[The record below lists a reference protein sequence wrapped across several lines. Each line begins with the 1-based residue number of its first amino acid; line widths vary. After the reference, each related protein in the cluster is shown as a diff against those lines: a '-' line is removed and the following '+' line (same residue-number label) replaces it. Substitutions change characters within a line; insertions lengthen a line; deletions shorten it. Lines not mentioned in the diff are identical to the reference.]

1 MTKTTRNLYLDT
13 VTVEEAQRKYME
25 AVQKNMADKIADKTA
40 DEVEIIDSAKA
51 LGRIT
56 AEAVTALCN
65 SPLSDSSA
73 MDGIAVIAKHTEGA
87 DENDPKILKLKTDY
101 IIVDTGDPILPPYDS
116 VIMVEDIVVIDETS
130 VEIRSAAAP
139 WQHVR
144 PVGEDIVQGEMI
156 LPGMHELRPMD
167 IGVLLAGGI
176 TSVKVYKK
184 PTIAVI
190 PTGTEIIKAGETPKL
205 GEIIDSNSS
214 MIAGMSRDLGCTPTI
229 LDPIADDY
237 DKLKDAIHKA
247 AKENDMV
254 AVIAGSS
261 AGTEDYTVHILRELG
276 EVVVHGVAIKPGKPV
291 ILATIE
297 GKPVIG
303 VPGYPVSAYLA
314 FDLFASP
321 IIELLTKKT
330 RPRQLETKAVITR
343 RIVSS
348 LKHRE
353 YVRVK
358 MGLVGEK
365 LIATPLARGAGAA
378 MSLVR
383 ADGFCIIDQ
392 NSEGVEAGSEVGIKL
407 LRTLQELYSTIIA
420 IGSHDLILDIIDDLM
435 LQENSGVSLSS
446 THVGSMGG
454 LMALLRDE
462 CHIAPTHILDEKTGV
477 YNQSIIKE
485 IFGDEPM
492 ALIKG
497 VGRTQ
502 GIMVKPGNPLGIKDL
517 KDIANV
523 RFVNRQRGSG
533 TRILLDYKLDEL
545 NISPEKI
552 DGYTREAA
560 THMAVAA
567 AVKNDSADAGL
578 GIYSAAHAMGL
589 DFIPVADE
597 EYDFAIKPESL
608 EKPEIKEFI
617 NILKS
622 EKLKEKLDNLGGY
635 TTENIG
641 NIMTI

>member
-1 MTKTTRNLYLDT
+1 MAKTKRNLYLDT
-13 VTVEEAQRKYME
+13 VTVEEAQNKFLE
-25 AVQKNMADKIADKTA
+25 AVQKSMTGKMV
-40 DEVEIIDSAKA
+40 DEFEVIDSAKA

-56 AEAVTALCN
+56 AESVTALCN

-73 MDGIAVIAKHTEGA
+73 MDGIAVISKHTEGA
-87 DENDPKILKLKTDY
+87 DENDPKILKLNEDF
-101 IIVDTGDPILPPYDS
+101 IIVDTGDPVLPPYDS
-116 VIMVEDIVVIDETS
+116 VIMVEDIVIIDENT
-130 VEIRSAAAP
+130 VEIRNATAP

-156 LPGMHELRPMD
+156 LPGKHELRPMD

-176 TSVKVYKK
+176 SSVKVYKK
-184 PTIAVI
+184 PTIAII
-190 PTGTEIIKAGETPKL
+190 PTGTEIIKAGEVPKL
-205 GEIIDSNSS
+205 GDIFDSNSS
-214 MIAGMSRDLGCTPTI
+214 MIAGTSSDLGCAPVV

-237 DKLKDAIHKA
+237 EMLKSAISKA
-247 AKENDMV
+247 VEENDMV
-254 AVIAGSS
+254 AIIAGSS

-321 IIELLTKKT
+321 IIELLTNKS
-330 RPRQLETKAVITR
+330 QAEQHETKAVITR

-358 MGLVGEK
+358 MGLVEDK

-392 NSEGVEAGSEVGIKL
+392 NSEGVEAGSEVNIKL
-407 LRTLQELYSTIIA
+407 LRTLKELYSTIIA

-435 LQENSGVSLSS
+435 LRKNTGMSLSS

-454 LMALLRDE
+454 LLALSREE
-462 CHIAPTHILDEKTGV
+462 CHIAPTHVLDEKTGI
-477 YNQSIIKE
+477 YNHSIITE
-485 IFGDEPM
+485 VFGNEPM

-502 GIMVKPGNPLGIKDL
+502 GIMVKPGNPLHIKGLEDL
-517 KDIANV
+517 EAV

-533 TRILLDYKLDEL
+533 TRILLDYKLNEL
-545 NISPEKI
+545 GISSEKI

-597 EYDFAIKPESL
+597 EYDFALKLDTL
-608 EKPEIKEFI
+608 EKSEIKEFI

-622 EKLKEKLDNLGGY
+622 EELKEKLDSLGGY

-641 NIMTI
+641 EVVKLD